1 MLSGFYGQS
10 NEDGRLKS
18 LHDPLEALEKRPD
31 FFVSEEDFSSLV
43 AWHLAFAEKRE
54 LFGVKK

>member
-18 LHDPLEALEKRPD
+18 RHDPLEALEKRPD
-31 FFVSEEDFSSLV
+31 FFVWRKTSASLV
-43 AWHLAFAEKRE
+43 A
-54 LFGVKK
+54 

>member
-18 LHDPLEALEKRPD
+18 RHDPLEALEKRPD
-31 FFVSEEDFSSLV
+31 FSVSEEDFSSLV
-43 AWHLAFAEKRE
+43 A
-54 LFGVKK
+54 